1 MVGMCVVLAGVL
13 GCPVGGNETINDNPV
28 EIVDDEPGD
37 NGNGNGNFSDRF
49 PGELENI
56 NENPEVIEIDP

>member
-37 NGNGNGNFSDRF
+37 NGNDNSSDRF
-49 PGELENI
+49 PGAFEDLT
-56 NENPEVIEIDP
+56 ENPEVIVIDP